1 MGTDFSNPE
10 NQTHKHMI
18 PIIHT
23 VFSRSPPGFFFSIWV
38 LLEPSDFFNWMFQWV
53 ILDRRWVWFGG
64 VVGKQNPDG
73 EFGC

>member
-1 MGTDFSNPE
+1 MGNFIKKKKKKKKKKHMGTDFSNPE

-38 LLEPSDFFNWMFQWV
+38 VLEPSDFFNWVF
-53 ILDRRWVWFGG
+53 
-64 VVGKQNPDG
+64 
-73 EFGC
+73 